1 MSAETLTFNDL
12 PEVTA
17 GLRMDV
23 SEIKQML
30 LVLMARMDKPQKENR
45 HVPMSVSDA
54 AKYLCMPAK
63 TVYSK
68 LEDGT
73 IPGAKPGKRWVLY
86 QDEVD
91 RWLDTTRKTEVPMT
105 AEEQNEAILSSH
117 RRKPKGRNW

>member
-1 MSAETLTFNDL
+1 MNAKEITFNDL
-12 PEVTA
+12 PQVVSGLQEEVS
-17 GLRMDV
+17 DV
-23 SEIKQML
+23 KRL
-30 LVLMARMDKPQKENR
+30 LLDFMAQVAKPQKENR

-63 TVYSK
+63 TVYAK

-91 RWLDTTRKTEVPMT
+91 RWLDTTRKTDVPMT
-105 AEEQNEAILSSH
+105 TEEQNEAILSSH
-117 RRKPKGRNW
+117 HRKPNKRNC